1 MRSKS
6 TIWDTFVVK
15 CAFLSCHVSKDL
27 YWQYEMFINILLLR
41 IEVLGTVHNVSMNAL
56 MHAARGQYREV
67 LSFLHQRIVPYGCQK
82 YLHCCIYSS
91 LIDWRVGG
99 GDFKS
104 FPSFPSDFQYSTFT
118 RGPYWQKRF
127 LWYIKPVPDLIYY
140 GQQLRFNHKI
150 SLGINLTTVP
160 LRINPQFVKIMN

>member
-6 TIWDTFVVK
+6 TSWDTFVVK

-99 GDFKS
+99 GWLQKFS
-104 FPSFPSDFQYSTFT
+104 IFPIWLSVQHLY
-118 RGPYWQKRF
+118 KRP
-127 LWYIKPVPDLIYY
+127 LLAE
-140 GQQLRFNHKI
+140 KI
-150 SLGINLTTVP
+150 SLIHKTSTRSHILWPAAEIQSQDFIGYQPYYRTSQDKSSH
-160 LRINPQFVKIMN
+160 R